1 MNLIHSLPGLE
12 HAHIV
17 RPGYAIEYDF
27 FDPKALKTTL
37 ETKSIQGL
45 FFAGQINGTTGYEE
59 AAAQGLLAGINAARQ
74 ALNKDPFILRR
85 DQAYLGVLIDDLV
98 TKGVTEPYRM
108 FTSRA
113 EYRLSLREDNADWRL
128 TELGRAL
135 GIVDDKRWEAFSKK
149 RELVELEIQ
158 RLRSTWVN
166 PRMVSPEASEKVL
179 GKSIEREYLLSDLL
193 KRPNVTYETLMS
205 LPYLDGVDMPSGLPA
220 GDAAEQVEVQVK
232 YEGYI
237 ARQKDEILRAQSHDL
252 QVIPKDI
259 NYSDIISLS
268 FEVRQKLNQHRP
280 ETIGQASRLSGI
292 TPAAISLLLIHLKRT
307 KYGSLTEV
315 RAA

>member
-1 MNLIHSLPGLE
+1 
-12 HAHIV
+12 
-17 RPGYAIEYDF
+17 
-27 FDPKALKTTL
+27 
-37 ETKSIQGL
+37 
-45 FFAGQINGTTGYEE
+45 
-59 AAAQGLLAGINAARQ
+59 
-74 ALNKDPFILRR
+74 
-85 DQAYLGVLIDDLV
+85 
-98 TKGVTEPYRM
+98 M